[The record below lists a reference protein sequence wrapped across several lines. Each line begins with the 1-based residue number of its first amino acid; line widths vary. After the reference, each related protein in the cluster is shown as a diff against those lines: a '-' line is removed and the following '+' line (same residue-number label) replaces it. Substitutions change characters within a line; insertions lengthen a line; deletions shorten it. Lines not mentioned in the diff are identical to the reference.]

1 VIRGLVGLASVLALA
16 ACGSTT
22 TQAQRVQSH
31 PSPPARSPGGGAV
44 HVAIIVMEN
53 EEYGDVVGS
62 PEAPYVNRLARTFAA
77 ARGMYAITHPSLPNY
92 LALTA
97 GSTLGIDSDCTGC
110 TVHAAGLVDQ
120 LEAAHIS
127 WKAYLEG
134 LPHPCFT
141 GASSDDYAKKHDPF
155 AYFTRVTSNRVRCRK
170 LVPLSRL
177 AVDERAGALP
187 RFTWITPDL
196 CHDMHD
202 CSVATGDKFL
212 ARVVPSLLAA
222 LGAHGLLFL
231 TWDEGSSSSS
241 SCCRLASGGH
251 VLTVVAGGGAR
262 RGAALTTPT
271 DHYSTLQTIED
282 VLGLP
287 RLRGADCVCTP
298 SLAPLLAR

>member
-1 VIRGLVGLASVLALA
+1 
-16 ACGSTT
+16 
-22 TQAQRVQSH
+22 
-31 PSPPARSPGGGAV
+31 
-44 HVAIIVMEN
+44 MEN
-53 EEYGDVVGS
+53 EEYGNVVGS
-62 PEAPYVNRLARTFAA
+62 REAPYINRLARTFAA

-97 GSTLGIDSDCTGC
+97 GSTLGIDSDCTDC
-110 TVHAAGLVDQ
+110 TVHTTGLVDQ
-120 LEAAHIS
+120 LEAARIS

-141 GASSDDYAKKHDPF
+141 GASSGDYAKKHDPF
-155 AYFTRVTSNRVRCRK
+155 AYITGVASNRVRCRK

-177 AVDERAGALP
+177 AVDERTGALP

-212 ARVVPSLLAA
+212 ARVVPSLLVA

-231 TWDEGSSSSS
+231 TWDEGSTSSG
-241 SCCRLASGGH
+241 CCRLASGGH

-262 RGAALTTPT
+262 RGAVLTTPT

-282 VLGLP
+282 ALGVP